1 MSGDPIDAFVDR
13 VGSTPAGPNAVNMF
27 GPADRENAVRRR
39 NLARY
44 LRQLA
49 ERGPRVLLVGEAPG
63 YRGMRIT
70 GVPFTNTAILRAGIP
85 HFGVLG
91 EANGYEVPTVPPGVA
106 SEPTATVLWQ
116 VLVDLDFLPALWSA
130 YPLHPHRPGA
140 PLSNRT
146 PTAREA
152 AEWSWS
158 WRALQELLGI
168 ERVIAVG
175 NIAAASLTRSGFD
188 VPRVRHPAHGG
199 KVQFASGLRRLLDA
213 GFDDP
218 G

>member
-27 GPADRENAVRRR
+27 DLADEANAIRRR
-39 NLARY
+39 NLAGY

-49 ERGPRVLLVGEAPG
+49 ERRPRVLLVGEAPG

-70 GVPFTNTAILRAGIP
+70 GVPFTNIPILRSGIP
-85 HFGVLG
+85 HFGLLG
-91 EANGYEVPTVPPGVA
+91 EANGYEVPPVPPGVA
-106 SEPTATVLWQ
+106 PEPTATVLWQ
-116 VLVDLDFLPALWSA
+116 VLVELDFLPALWSA

-175 NIAAASLTRSGFD
+175 NIAAASLTRSGYE

-199 KVQFASGLRRLLDA
+199 KALFASGLRELLDA
-213 GFDDP
+213 GIDAE